1 LVAIAAGPN
10 HRVGNVNEADMNHTG
25 FESNPAQYDSKVG
38 IFRPSALKTN
48 PHGKLPALAMSV
60 INAYG
65 LDIHDSKNK
74 KATHTSGGHTV
85 YRTLINCMIAKNLSM
100 IF

>member
-1 LVAIAAGPN
+1 
-10 HRVGNVNEADMNHTG
+10 
-25 FESNPAQYDSKVG
+25 
-38 IFRPSALKTN
+38 
-48 PHGKLPALAMSV
+48 MSI

-100 IF
+100 FFVMHYAPNRTEPITMYNIGAKFASDKTLINRSLQVNEKTVYPTEGVLNKAVLKTNT